1 MDFKIILLLP
11 NGINLGLI
19 IFLQMQ
25 SITMK
30 N

>member
-19 IFLQMQ
+19 TFLQMQ